1 LLARLRL
8 VGEHDKHL
16 VAVAA
21 TDKELAMAEQDPNFS
36 DTPAAGPT
44 GPRWRPNATIELKA
58 DEVRAEPATES
69 TVGAAPEPPP
79 AAARGSTDADA
90 VSSPEAVA
98 TGLSAAAATPEA
110 PAPRGIHPDASMSPP
125 PPPTR
130 GGSPWSHIGAGAVGA
145 ALMGAGL
152 AALWLTGL
160 VTPSD
165 SSAEAGRAQIA
176 EVAARLNADA
186 GAKMTTLANRLT
198 KLEQTAG
205 AAATASGVD
214 ARLADRLAATERAAK
229 SLSGEVAELR
239 RRADE
244 NAAQGAQGSLR
255 GIERRDLDDLTG
267 RLAKLEAGAQAELAK
282 QNAALASAGAMH
294 YAVAALALRAAVDEG
309 VPFKHELTIVKS
321 LAPASV
327 SLAPLERFAAGGVP
341 RIQALSRELIEL
353 APAMLR
359 AAGAAPK
366 EGFLDRLQANAER
379 LVRIRRIEEAP
390 GDDPV
395 AIIGRIEIKAGRP
408 DVADTLAEFAKL
420 PPAVRA
426 PAEGWIKRAQTRQEA
441 IDLSRRLQADAL
453 NALGKD

>member
-1 LLARLRL
+1 
-8 VGEHDKHL
+8 
-16 VAVAA
+16 
-21 TDKELAMAEQDPNFS
+21 MAEQDPISS
-36 DTPAAGPT
+36 DTAAAGPT

-58 DEVRAEPATES
+58 DEVRAESATEATGS
-69 TVGAAPEPPP
+69 AVPEASP
-79 AAARGSTDADA
+79 AAVRESTDAGA
-90 VSSPEAVA
+90 ASWPEAVA
-98 TGLSAAAATPEA
+98 AGLSEAATRETPS
-110 PAPRGIHPDASMSPP
+110 PRPPRPDASDFVGVMSPR
-125 PPPTR
+125 PPTPR

-145 ALMGAGL
+145 GLMGAGL

-160 VTPSD
+160 VTPPD
-165 SSAEAGRAQIA
+165 NGAEAGKAQIS
-176 EVAARLNADA
+176 EVAARFNEVSERSRDA
-186 GAKMTTLANRLT
+186 SAKMTALANRMT

-214 ARLADRLAATERAAK
+214 PKLADRLAATERATK
-229 SLSGEVAELR
+229 SLSGEIAELR

-244 NAAQGAQGSLR
+244 NAAQSVQGGSR
-255 GIERRDLDDLTG
+255 GIEPRDLDDLTN
-267 RLAKLEAGAQAELAK
+267 RLTKLEAGAQEELAK
-282 QNAALASAGAMH
+282 QHAALASAGAMH

-309 VPFKHELTIVKS
+309 VPFKNELTIVKS
-321 LAPASV
+321 LAPANV
-327 SLAPLERFAAGGVP
+327 SLAPLERFADAGVP
-341 RIQALSRELIEL
+341 RIQALSRELMDL

-408 DVADTLAEFAKL
+408 DVVDTLAEFAKL

-453 NALGKD
+453 HALGKD